1 MSKPFYKFL
10 KDNANHDA
18 LIGSIN
24 GNIMFSK
31 IPELNDF
38 SETFALTDREE
49 INNSFSKISKEKLN
63 RSSIETLTKH
73 AAFLKMFSP
82 DKIQTILQDTRNRI
96 SSNNPWLS
104 PHGFIG
110 DAINELPKML
120 NEINKI
126 IQDEIGI
133 FCVSENVN
141 CFPMWAHYADNAKG
155 FAVEYINLEE
165 VFQGDKTGELN
176 ELKKV
181 NYSEKRP
188 PVTLEPAS
196 LMAMLYSK
204 HQDWSYER
212 EHRVIKHLSECTKEK
227 LSDNSIKFF
236 YKIDPGKYIKRIIVG
251 WNGNF
256 EEIRDIVSKN
266 SSSIE
271 VIQAKVRNAEII
283 V

>member
-10 KDNANHDA
+10 KDNTNHDA

-49 INNSFSKISKEKLN
+49 INNSLLKISHNGLDEQLSKM
-63 RSSIETLTKH
+63 LTKH
-73 AAFLKMFSP
+73 DKFLKKFSQ
-82 DKIQTILQDTRNRI
+82 DKIDSVIKHFRSQII
-96 SSNNPWLS
+96 SSGHTNNTV
-104 PHGFIG
+104 
-110 DAINELPKML
+110 NVLPEML

-165 VFQGDKTGELN
+165 VFQGDETGELN

-188 PVTLEPAS
+188 PVTLEPAP

-256 EEIRDIVSKN
+256 EEIHDIVSKN
-266 SSSIE
+266 CSSIE

>member
-1 MSKPFYKFL
+1 MNKPFYKFL

-18 LIGSIN
+18 LIGSVS
-24 GNIMFSK
+24 GNILFSK

-49 INNSFSKISKEKLN
+49 ISKSLLKISHNGLDEQLL
-63 RSSIETLTKH
+63 EMLTKH
-73 AAFLKMFSP
+73 AKFLKKFSQ
-82 DKIQTILQDTRNRI
+82 DKVYSVVKHFQSQII
-96 SSNNPWLS
+96 SSGYTNNAL
-104 PHGFIG
+104 
-110 DAINELPKML
+110 NVLPEML

-126 IQDEIGI
+126 VQDEIGI
-133 FCVSENVN
+133 FCVSKNVK
-141 CFPMWAHYADNAKG
+141 CFPMWAHYADDAKG

-165 VFQGDKTGELN
+165 IFQGDETGELN

-212 EHRVIKHLSECTKEK
+212 EHRVIKPLSECTKK
-227 LSDNSIKFF
+227 ILPDNSIKFF
-236 YKIDPGKYIKRIIVG
+236 HKIDPEKHIKRIIVG
-251 WNGNF
+251 WKGNF
-256 EEIRDIVSKN
+256 EEISEIVSKKC
-266 SSSIE
+266 SSIE
-271 VIQAKVRNAEII
+271 VIQAIVRNAEII